1 MIKRKKFEE
10 YTEREFLEIVNKLSS
25 DEILSAEKLDAIA
38 DHVVDASEHPF
49 GSDVLFYP
57 DPSEPD
63 TPERVVEIFKK
74 WRAENGKPGFK
85 PA

>member
-1 MIKRKKFEE
+1 MLKHKKFEE
-10 YTEREFLEIVNKLSS
+10 YTEQEFLKLVTILSS
-25 DEILSAEKLDAIA
+25 EEDVSAEQLEDIT
-38 DHVVDASEHPF
+38 DHIIDVSEHPF

-57 DPSEPD
+57 DPSEHD